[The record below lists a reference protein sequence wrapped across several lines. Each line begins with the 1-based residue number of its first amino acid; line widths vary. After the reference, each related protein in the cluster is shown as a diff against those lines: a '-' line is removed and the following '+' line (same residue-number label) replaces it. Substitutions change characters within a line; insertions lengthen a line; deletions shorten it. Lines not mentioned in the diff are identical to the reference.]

1 MPTWLIVEDE
11 PDIQF
16 MIKAMFQTWGI
27 DGIAFSDGMEAIN
40 WIDACDSSPMLLS
53 QRPDLALIDIRL
65 PGVSGLEVSARLRSS
80 AQLGR
85 AAILLMTA
93 YHLTGSQEKS
103 AMKSSRADRLIYK
116 PLPTNKMLLKLLEDM
131 IKERQLKVAD

>member
-1 MPTWLIVEDE
+1 
-11 PDIQF
+11 
-16 MIKAMFQTWGI
+16 
-27 DGIAFSDGMEAIN
+27 
-40 WIDACDSSPMLLS
+40 
-53 QRPDLALIDIRL
+53 
-65 PGVSGLEVSARLRSS
+65 
-80 AQLGR
+80 
-85 AAILLMTA
+85 MTA